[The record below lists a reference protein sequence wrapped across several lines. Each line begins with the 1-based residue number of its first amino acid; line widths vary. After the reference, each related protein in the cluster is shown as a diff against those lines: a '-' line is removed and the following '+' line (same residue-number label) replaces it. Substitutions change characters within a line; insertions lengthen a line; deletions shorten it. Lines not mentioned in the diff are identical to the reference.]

1 MSYHIITISREFGS
15 GGRFI
20 GEKVANR
27 LGFSYYDKEIIAK
40 VAEQTG
46 LAKDYIEKM
55 GEYAPTKSL
64 FSYLL
69 AGRDNSGQSM
79 EDYVLAAQRKI
90 ILTLADKEPCVI
102 VGRCADYILRDRE
115 DCLNVFIYGN
125 EKEKSERIQKL
136 YEKSPEDAIKLM
148 AETDKKRS
156 LNYNYYTNRTWGDV
170 KNYSLALNS
179 SVLGYEKCI
188 EIITGLINS

>member
-20 GEKVANR
+20 GEKVANQ

-55 GEYAPTKSL
+55 GEYAPSKSL
-64 FSYLL
+64 FAYLL
-69 AGRDNSGQSM
+69 AGRDTSGQSI

-125 EKEKSERIQKL
+125 EKEKCERIQKL
-136 YEKSPEDAIKLM
+136 YDKNPEDAIKFM
-148 AETDKKRS
+148 EETDKKRS
-156 LNYNYYTNRTWGDV
+156 LNYNYYTSRTWGNV
-170 KNYSLALNS
+170 KNYALALNS
-179 SVLGYEKCI
+179 SQIGYEKCI
-188 EIITGLINS
+188 EIIAGLAK